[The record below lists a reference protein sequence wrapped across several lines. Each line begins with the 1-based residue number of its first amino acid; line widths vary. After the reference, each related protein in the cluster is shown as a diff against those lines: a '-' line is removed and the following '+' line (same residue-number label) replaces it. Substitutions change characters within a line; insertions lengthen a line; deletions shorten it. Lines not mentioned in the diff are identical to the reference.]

1 MQRTG
6 MKRLALAAVVL
17 GLVALPGPGP
27 LRAQDAASV
36 EVSVKDHSFEPAEI
50 KAPAG
55 KPFTL
60 RVKNLDA
67 TPMEFESK
75 ALRVEKVVAG
85 KGEATINVRAQ
96 KAGRYDFFDD
106 FNRKAH
112 GVLVVE

>member
-1 MQRTG
+1 MQRT
-6 MKRLALAAVVL
+6 RLTALALTAALLGVVSL
-17 GLVALPGPGP
+17 SGLEP
-27 LRAQDAASV
+27 LRAQEAAAV
-36 EVSVKDHSFEPAEI
+36 EVSVKDHRFEPAEI

-55 KPFTL
+55 KAFTL

-67 TPMEFESK
+67 TPMEFESH

-85 KGEATINVRAQ
+85 KGEATISVRAQ

>member
-1 MQRTG
+1 
-6 MKRLALAAVVL
+6 MKALALAAALL
-17 GLVALPGPGP
+17 GVVALSGLSP
-27 LRAQDAASV
+27 LRAQEAAAV
-36 EVSVKDHSFEPAEI
+36 QISVKDHRFEPAEI

-67 TPMEFESK
+67 TPMEFESQ
-75 ALRVEKVVAG
+75 ALRVEKVIAG
-85 KGEATINVRAQ
+85 NGEATINVRAQ